1 MDADISIGNGNS
13 NGSGNGGPRSNSTT
27 TTTSTTATTA
37 PTNPTTASARP
48 VLPQRSKSTLTAPPP
63 ADAIKPDDMAVADV
77 YQQVDQLGSLEAAAR
92 KLSRYAKKQ
101 AWEDDP
107 EEREYLAS
115 NTKLSGL
122 EANSGTGTGTGTGT
136 GISAGKEDKGLE
148 AATGKMTL
156 AQQRMMQAF
165 QDEQDGDEGAGMQV
179 DEEDYEV
186 FADDDDDDDDD
197 DDNDGN
203 HEVVHLQEVEDGLW
217 IGDLVAAMDTAGLQA
232 RGIVSVSAEHEAHYC
247 SS

>member
-1 MDADISIGNGNS
+1 MDADISIGNGNGNS
-13 NGSGNGGPRSNSTT
+13 NGSGNGGTRTNSTT
-27 TTTSTTATTA
+27 TTTTTTTAT
-37 PTNPTTASARP
+37 TNPTTASPRP
-48 VLPQRSKSTLTAPPP
+48 VLPQRSKSTLTAP
-63 ADAIKPDDMAVADV
+63 
-77 YQQVDQLGSLEAAAR
+77 LEAAAR

-122 EANSGTGTGTGTGT
+122 EANSGTRA

-148 AATGKMTL
+148 VATGKMTL

-165 QDEQDGDEGAGMQV
+165 QDEQDGDEGAGMHV

-186 FADDDDDDDDD
+186 FADDDEDDDDG
-197 DDNDGN
+197 GN

-232 RGIVSVSAEHEAHYC
+232 RGIVSVSAECGH
-247 SS
+247 SSINFHLFVLFKTYTRPISSRSFDPV